1 MEIISKSIWFEASF
15 NVFGG
20 VQGSGRRGLGFR
32 ISVFVCDRLLL
43 SSDSNDLGP
52 ALTQTLT
59 LGPRSL

>member
-1 MEIISKSIWFEASF
+1 M
-15 NVFGG
+15 FGG
-20 VQGSGRRGLGFR
+20 VQGSGPRGLGFR